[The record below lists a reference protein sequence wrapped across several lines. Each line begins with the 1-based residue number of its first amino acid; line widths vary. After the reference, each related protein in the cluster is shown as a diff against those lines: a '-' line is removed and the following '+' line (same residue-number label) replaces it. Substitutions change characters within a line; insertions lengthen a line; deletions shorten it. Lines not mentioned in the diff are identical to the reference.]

1 MRLTERFIEEADNM
15 RCPNCGAE
23 IGNSDK
29 CEYCGSYITSDMK
42 KEQEI
47 LNKKGCPKCGST
59 NIKFSRENHGE
70 VQGKGSKKIVH
81 KTVGVCNDCGHTW
94 YPDVD
99 EPKKRKTWLWVLGW
113 VFIFPVP
120 LTILMLRKKDMKPA
134 IKYGIIAAAW
144 IIYLIIGLGGN
155 SSNKTPS
162 PDNTAVVAEQTKE
175 TEAAEIKEDNKQ
187 DVTEK
192 NSPEK
197 TQAEEH
203 AEEPA
208 EESTEEQEESETEEE
223 ATDEEEKSEEPSGKE
238 ESVPA
243 EYLNAL
249 KKGKQYSA
257 IMHMSKQGIYDQ
269 LTSEYGEGFPEDAAQ
284 YAIDNLDED
293 WEANALVKAKEY
305 SDTMHMSKR
314 GIYDQLISEY
324 GEKFTEDEAEYAV
337 DNVDADWNENA
348 LAKAKEYQDLMS
360 MSNSAIYD
368 QLTSEYGEKFTDDEA
383 QYAVDHL
390 E

>member
-1 MRLTERFIEEADNM
+1 M

-59 NIKFSRENHGE
+59 NVKFSRENHGE
-70 VQGKGSKKIVH
+70 VQGKGTKKIVH

-94 YPDVD
+94 YPQVD

-113 VFIFPVP
+113 IFIFPVP

-134 IKYGIIAAAW
+134 IKYGIIAAGW

-162 PDNTAVVAEQTKE
+162 SGNTAVVAEQTKE
-175 TEAAEIKEDNKQ
+175 TETAAVTKDDKQ

-197 TQAEEH
+197 TEAEKPTEEPEEES

-208 EESTEEQEESETEEE
+208 EEPGEEPTEEQVEESEETETIEE
-223 ATDEEEKSEEPSGKE
+223 SPKEE
-238 ESVPA
+238 ESVPT
-243 EYLNAL
+243 EYKNAL
-249 KKGKQYSA
+249 KKGKQYSST
-257 IMHMSKQGIYDQ
+257 MHMSKQGIYDQ
-269 LTSEYGEGFPEDAAQ
+269 LTSEYGEGFSEDAAQ
-284 YAIDNLDED
+284 YAIDHLDED
-293 WEANALVKAKEY
+293 WEANALIKAKEY
-305 SDTMHMSKR
+305 SDMMHMSKR
-314 GIYDQLISEY
+314 GIYDQLVSEY
-324 GEKFTEDEAEYAV
+324 GEKFTEDEAQYAV
-337 DNVDADWNENA
+337 DNVEADWNENA
-348 LAKAKEYQDLMS
+348 LAKAKEYQKLMD
-360 MSNSAIYD
+360 MSKSAIYD

-390 E
+390 D

>member
-1 MRLTERFIEEADNM
+1 M

-29 CEYCGSYITSDMK
+29 CEYCGSSITPEMK

-70 VQGKGSKKIVH
+70 VKGKSSKKIVH
-81 KTVGVCNDCGHTW
+81 KTVGVCNDCGYTW
-94 YPDVD
+94 YMDEN

-134 IKYGIIAAAW
+134 VKYCIIAAAW
-144 IIYLIIGLGGN
+144 IVYLFIGLGGN
-155 SSNKTPS
+155 STNNKPATE
-162 PDNTAVVAEQTKE
+162 NTTVVAEQTK
-175 TEAAEIKEDNKQ
+175 DNKQ
-187 DVTEK
+187 AEAPKNNTEK
-192 NSPEK
+192 TESEK
-197 TQAEEH
+197 TVEETSEVQAG
-203 AEEPA
+203 AETN
-208 EESTEEQEESETEEE
+208 EESSEKEVIVE
-223 ATDEEEKSEEPSGKE
+223 E

-243 EYLNAL
+243 EYKNAL
-249 KKGKQYSA
+249 KKAKQYST

-284 YAIDNLDED
+284 YAVDNVDAD
-293 WEANALVKAKEY
+293 WEANALEKAKDY

-324 GEKFTEDEAEYAV
+324 GEKFTEDEAQYAI
-337 DNVDADWNENA
+337 DNVEADWNENA
-348 LAKAKEYQDLMS
+348 LAKAKDYQEHMS

-368 QLTSEYGEKFTDDEA
+368 QLTSDYGEKFTEEEA
-383 QYAVDHL
+383 QYAVDNL
-390 E
+390 D